1 MSPELTTSSS
11 AIPQLSKPQNFALA
25 VDSGLVARRMNAG
38 KKHHLY
44 KDYKDKEIPMSNKVK
59 PVPDGYHTATPY
71 LTIRGAA
78 AAIDFY
84 KRAFGAQELFR
95 MPTPDGKIMHAEIT
109 IGDSHIMLADES
121 SIGETKSP
129 QTLNGSSTGIFL
141 YLNDVDAAFKQ
152 AVKAGAKET
161 MPLQNMFWGDRFGK
175 LTDPFGHR
183 WMLATHVEDV
193 SPAEIEERMAAT
205 ATK

>member
-1 MSPELTTSSS
+1 
-11 AIPQLSKPQNFALA
+11 
-25 VDSGLVARRMNAG
+25 
-38 KKHHLY
+38 
-44 KDYKDKEIPMSNKVK
+44 MSNKVK

-84 KRAFGAQELFR
+84 KRAFGAKELFR
-95 MPTPDGKIMHAEIT
+95 MPSPDGKIMHAEIT

-121 SIGETKSP
+121 DVAETKAP
-129 QTLNGSSTGIFL
+129 QTLKGSTAGIFL
-141 YLNDVDAAFKQ
+141 YLKDVDTAFKQ

-183 WMLATHVEDV
+183 WMLATHIEDV
-193 SPAEIEERMAAT
+193 SPAEMEERMAA
-205 ATK
+205 AASK